1 MGIRVNYRE
10 KSQKIA
16 LTIVAS
22 IGVIFTQTATHTT
35 LAANLSSESS
45 RPNIIVI
52 VADDLGFND
61 LGYLGSE
68 IETPNLDAL
77 ANRAVV
83 LNNFHAA
90 PTCSPTRSMLLSGT
104 DNHIAGLGNMAED
117 LTADVK
123 GKPGYEGHL
132 NTIVASLPELFK
144 NAGYHTYMT
153 GKWHLGH
160 DAETSPAARGFEQS
174 FVLTDGGAG
183 AFSNKLRI
191 FGAGEASYR
200 EGKNKVGKLPED
212 FYSTEF
218 YTNTLIDYIEQDR
231 KTGSPFFAYLAYT
244 APHWPLQAPR
254 ASIEKYKGKYDKGY
268 DALHK
273 QRLKSLQALGL
284 YDEATK
290 AFPHTLDVK
299 PWQEL
304 NLTEQKRQA
313 RIMEVYAAMVDDL
326 DQYVGKLVSYLKSTD
341 QYDNTLIVFMS
352 DNGPEGNNIAQYLP
366 GFTKWITN
374 CCNNSFDNIGNAD
387 SYVWLGSAWARAG
400 SAPLRMFKG
409 YTSQGGLRVP
419 AFFHYPKAFPAQKNN
434 QNFIHVKDVMPTLLD
449 IAGIEHPGASQYR
462 GRDIVSMQGDS
473 ILTLLTAHT
482 NRIKRSKNY
491 TGWELNNYRALRS
504 GDWKI
509 YYSPDTVGHEA
520 LVSARKWQLFNLASD
535 PTELNDLAKQYPD
548 KLAEMLTLWQ
558 SYVQENGVILLNQ

>member
-1 MGIRVNYRE
+1 MIKRRE
-10 KSQKIA
+10 KYKKIIFAFVIGLYA
-16 LTIVAS
+16 LYAS
-22 IGVIFTQTATHTT
+22 AV
-35 LAANLSSESS
+35 LALDLSLKDQ
-45 RPNIIVI
+45 RPNVIVI

-77 ANRAVV
+77 ANKGVI
-83 LNNFHAA
+83 LNNFHTA
-90 PTCSPTRSMLLSGT
+90 PFCSPTRSMLLSGT
-104 DNHIAGLGNMAED
+104 DNHIAGLGIMGED
-117 LTADVK
+117 LTPELE
-123 GKPGYEGHL
+123 GKPGYEGYL
-132 NTIVASLPELFK
+132 NTRVASLPELFK

-191 FGAGEASYR
+191 FGAGDANYR
-200 EGKNKVGKLPED
+200 QGKEKVGKLPND
-212 FYSTEF
+212 FYSTKF
-218 YTNTLIDYIEQDR
+218 YTNTMIDYIEKGR
-231 KTGSPFFAYLAYT
+231 KTGVPFFAYLAYT

-254 ASIEKYKGKYDKGY
+254 ASIEKYKGKYDQGY
-268 DALHK
+268 DALHQK
-273 QRLKSLQALGL
+273 RLKSLQVLGL
-284 YDEATK
+284 FNESVK
-290 AFPHTLDVK
+290 AFPHSLDVK

-304 NLTEQKRQA
+304 TSKEQKRQA

-352 DNGPEGNNIAQYLP
+352 DNGPEGNNIAEYLP

-374 CCNNSFDNIGNAD
+374 CCNNTFDNIGNAD

-409 YTSQGGLRVP
+409 YTSQGGLRTP

-434 QNFIHVKDVMPTLLD
+434 QTFIHVKDVMPTLLEL
-449 IAGIEHPGASQYR
+449 AGIEHPGASQYR
-462 GRDIVSMQGDS
+462 GREIVSMQGDS
-473 ILTLLTAHT
+473 ILPLLTANSST
-482 NRIKRSKNY
+482 IKRRQNY
-491 TGWELNNYRALRS
+491 TGWELNDYRGIRS

-509 YYSPDTVGHEA
+509 YYSPKVGYEPLA
-520 LVSARKWQLFNLASD
+520 SAKQWQLFNLASD
-535 PTELNDLAKQYPD
+535 PTEVNNLANQYPD
-548 KLAEMLTLWQ
+548 KLTEMLKLWQ
-558 SYVQENGVILLNQ
+558 DYVQKNGVILLNQ